1 MSVKQR
7 LKSMMTINPFYPKKH
22 KALPND
28 RPFKLVRYFSL
39 TSLVAF
45 AIVFYS
51 LNKFYREHAT
61 ETAVKAGE
69 SRNIIAAQLI
79 GQSFLQNYNDLL
91 ISSSTLSQPSLKTS
105 PALRF
110 VSLDVQNRISGT
122 TIRKVTIFDLNGRI
136 LFANNSDK
144 IGRYASSRSGYWSAL
159 QGQVVTELHQTR
171 SLASEGR
178 DRADKGRMQNKKD
191 VFDAEDILNTYVP
204 IRSYGSTGPI
214 QAVIEVYS
222 DVSQLIEDEQ
232 QEHSQFQAESTLM
245 LGMLYLIL
253 FGIVWQGDR
262 IIQRKAKEL
271 SKSETR
277 YKRQSER
284 LKEILKTLKVS
295 QKTLVQQ
302 EKMAALGQLVAGI
315 AHEVN
320 TPLGAIRASGGNAEK
335 ALYEVLTQ
343 LPHLSQ
349 FLDPDQ
355 QKTFFELIDSALKH
369 PPLLT
374 SSEKRSRKRSLIPV
388 LQSHGLQEARSIADK
403 LLDIGLQDSIEDFI
417 PFLKSPH
424 SEWVLHL
431 AYNLTRLQ
439 GNCRTIQIAVER
451 ASKVVFALKTY
462 ARYDYAGEPK
472 LSSLPET
479 LNTVIELYRNL
490 IKQGVEVI
498 RDFHDVPSIWCF
510 PDELIQVW
518 TNLIHN
524 AIQAMNGAGILRLS
538 IHTVDS
544 NVQVLI
550 ADSGCG
556 IPPELQAKIFEPF
569 FTTKPMGE
577 GSGLGLDIVKKIID
591 KHRGNMTVQSKLG
604 ETIFKV
610 TLPIDALLQPTT
622 GTKPL
627 ASQSTVMRG
636 RGATS

>member
-1 MSVKQR
+1 VNTALSASNTVRSVVN
-7 LKSMMTINPFYPKKH
+7 TDGH
-22 KALPND
+22 
-28 RPFKLVRYFSL
+28 
-39 TSLVAF
+39 
-45 AIVFYS
+45 
-51 LNKFYREHAT
+51 
-61 ETAVKAGE
+61 
-69 SRNIIAAQLI
+69 
-79 GQSFLQNYNDLL
+79 
-91 ISSSTLSQPSLKTS
+91 
-105 PALRF
+105 
-110 VSLDVQNRISGT
+110 
-122 TIRKVTIFDLNGRI
+122 I
-136 LFANNSDK
+136 LFASNFK
-144 IGRYASSRSGYWSAL
+144 GIGKQASHKGGYWLAL
-159 QGQVVTELHQTR
+159 QGQTMTKLNNTQNLR
-171 SLASEGR
+171 SGIWNLFTQKSS
-178 DRADKGRMQNKKD
+178 QQ
-191 VFDAEDILNTYVP
+191 DILNTYVP
-204 IRSYGSTGPI
+204 VRSYGLTGPI
-214 QAVIEVYS
+214 EAVVEVYA
-222 DVSQLIEDEQ
+222 DVTPLITEAKQDY
-232 QEHSQFQAESTLM
+232 SQFQTNLALQ

-262 IIQRKAKEL
+262 LIQRKAKEL

-277 YKRQSER
+277 YKRQTER
-284 LKEILKTLKVS
+284 LKETLKTLKVS

-335 ALYEVLTQ
+335 ALHEALTQ

-355 QKTFFELIDSALKH
+355 QKIFFELINSALKN

-388 LQSHGLQEARSIADK
+388 LQAHGLNEARSVADK
-403 LLDIGLQDSIEDFI
+403 LLDIGLQDAIETFM
-417 PFLKSPH
+417 PLLKLPH
-424 SEWVLHL
+424 ADWILSL

-462 ARYDYAGEPK
+462 ARYDHTGEPQ

-479 LNTVIELYRNL
+479 LNTVIELYHNL
-490 IKQGVEVI
+490 LKHGIEVI
-498 RDFHDVPSIWCF
+498 QNFHDVPPILCF

-524 AIQAMNGAGILRLS
+524 AIQAMNGVGTLRVNV
-538 IHTVDS
+538 HAVD
-544 NVQVLI
+544 NTVQVLI

-591 KHRGNMTVQSKLG
+591 KHKGQLTVQSKPG
-604 ETIFKV
+604 ETTFRVI
-610 TLPIDALLQPTT
+610 LPINALQLH
-622 GTKPL
+622 
-627 ASQSTVMRG
+627 QSTSASEPLSQLTVMHG
-636 RGATS
+636 RGETS